1 MGVCNRQIYDCI
13 KEALI
18 FHLLFYFLLIN
29 GIGLSWL
36 RSDYLYERLDRSSTT
51 SSTCDCVRSFV
62 RCVLW
67 RSILQWSLFIM
78 ISDLRFLWSCCN
90 LWYSSKDQKSK
101 QQQKHE
107 RSESPHYKK
116 NARWRSLFVFSSVFD
131 GWLRWR
137 RRRWRWWWRWLWI
150 VINYHSVKASSFLL
164 LLLLFDFLR
173 SMIYQQPNEGMYIV
187 CACACACVCVS
198 TCVILLS
205 IYIMNI
211 WQNFA

>member
-51 SSTCDCVRSFV
+51 SSTCDCVRSFA

-90 LWYSSKDQKSK
+90 LWYSSKDQKIK
-101 QQQKHE
+101 TTTKNE

-116 NARWRSLFVFSSVFD
+116 TPDDDVCLF
-131 GWLRWR
+131 
-137 RRRWRWWWRWLWI
+137 
-150 VINYHSVKASSFLL
+150 
-164 LLLLFDFLR
+164 FLR
-173 SMIYQQPNEGMYIV
+173 FLMGGWDDEDDGEDGDGDDFG
-187 CACACACVCVS
+187 
-198 TCVILLS
+198 LL
-205 IYIMNI
+205 
-211 WQNFA
+211 